1 MKRAVFLDR
10 DNTLIDNSGYLSDP
24 NGVRLL
30 PGAAEAIALLRSH
43 GYHVV
48 VVTNQSGVAR
58 GLFTEE
64 QLAAV
69 HQRMQELLLAKG
81 TGVDAVYYCPFL
93 ETDEAVVPAFK
104 KDSELRKPRPGML
117 HLAARELN
125 LDLLSCWMV
134 GDAER
139 DVSAGR
145 AAGCRTIRVHL
156 PAGETTAADRT
167 AADLS
172 AASRMITSEPKAS
185 TPPAKETAMSA
196 PEPRATTAVQNDAL
210 LAQIVDELRTTRQEA
225 RRQDFSMARLIG
237 AVAQAFAVCALG
249 WGLYATMEI
258 SEKNPGAVN
267 DAVIR
272 LLTAVVFQLMA
283 LTAFV
288 SGRR

>member
-1 MKRAVFLDR
+1 
-10 DNTLIDNSGYLSDP
+10 
-24 NGVRLL
+24 
-30 PGAAEAIALLRSH
+30 
-43 GYHVV
+43 
-48 VVTNQSGVAR
+48 
-58 GLFTEE
+58 
-64 QLAAV
+64 
-69 HQRMQELLLAKG
+69 
-81 TGVDAVYYCPFL
+81 
-93 ETDEAVVPAFK
+93 
-104 KDSELRKPRPGML
+104 
-117 HLAARELN
+117 
-125 LDLLSCWMV
+125 
-134 GDAER
+134 
-139 DVSAGR
+139 
-145 AAGCRTIRVHL
+145 
-156 PAGETTAADRT
+156 
-167 AADLS
+167 
-172 AASRMITSEPKAS
+172 
-185 TPPAKETAMSA
+185 MSA

>member
-30 PGAAEAIALLRSH
+30 PGAAEAVASLRSH

-48 VVTNQSGVAR
+48 VATNQSGVAR
-58 GLFTEE
+58 GLFSEE
-64 QLAAV
+64 QLATV

-93 ETDEAVVPAFK
+93 ETDEAVVPAYK

-117 HLAARELN
+117 LLAAREMN
-125 LDLLSCWMV
+125 LDLSACWMV

-139 DVSAGR
+139 DISAGR
-145 AAGCRTIRVHL
+145 AAGCRTIRVRL

-167 AADLS
+167 ADDL
-172 AASRMITSEPKAS
+172 AAAARMITSAPRTS
-185 TPPAKETAMSA
+185 VSSGKETAMSG
-196 PEPRATTAVQNDAL
+196 PESRAGSGASSDAL
-210 LAQIVDELRTTRQEA
+210 LGQIVDELRTTRQEA

-249 WGLYATMEI
+249 WGLYATVEI

-272 LLTAVVFQLMA
+272 LLTAIVFQLMA

-288 SGRR
+288 ASRR

>member
-30 PGAAEAIALLRSH
+30 PGAADAVAALRSH

-93 ETDEAVVPAFK
+93 ETDEAVVAAYK

-117 HLAARELN
+117 QLAARELN

-139 DVSAGR
+139 DISAGR

-156 PAGETTAADRT
+156 PTGEISAADRT
-167 AADLS
+167 ASDLS
-172 AASRMITSEPKAS
+172 AAAKLITSEPKMS
-185 TPPAKETAMSA
+185 TPPAKETAMNA
-196 PEPRATTAVQNDAL
+196 PDPRAASGPSSDAL
-210 LAQIVDELRTTRQEA
+210 LGQIVDELRTTRQEA
-225 RRQDFSMARLIG
+225 RRLDFSMARLIG

-272 LLTAVVFQLMA
+272 LLTAIVFQLMA
-283 LTAFV
+283 LTAFMA
-288 SGRR
+288 SRR